1 MESNNRIPISAG
13 EGHHHVPHQHHH
25 HPHHSHRSHRSK
37 KDKKKRKKRLT
48 GYVVAAV
55 AAVVLL
61 IGFIA
66 FRAMRAPE
74 TIAKPQIQ
82 VTIHSEPEEGA
93 QVTLDGQVWGNTPVT
108 VAGLKPGEYDV
119 FLSHPRYN
127 RAHEVITV
135 TDALEQT
142 FTVRMEPLKGY
153 VSVETRPIGAEV
165 IIDGEKVGTTPLLKK
180 ELPVGEHTYAI
191 KMENYYPIE
200 GTISVEEL
208 FTHEIKHDLR
218 PLEAKINVFSRPTG
232 ADIWINNLLQGKK
245 TPAEFRLPPGQYL
258 VSVYTPGYNQED
270 TIVTLNENS
279 NETVQLEMKP
289 GNTPQGMV
297 FIPGGEF
304 IMGTDEKAPDERP
317 KRVINLKPFYIDRF
331 EVTNEEFKR
340 VFPSHTYPD
349 GEGNFPVTGVSWSQA
364 MQYAGAVG
372 KRLPTEAEWE
382 KAARGTDGREYPW
395 GALFEAN
402 RANMKDSG
410 INRPVRVGQFYL
422 GASPYNCMD
431 MAGNAYEWVM
441 DWYEAYPG
449 NTVVSKD
456 YGQIYRVLR
465 GGSFLSDQFDIR
477 CAARHF
483 DRMDAKRSDYGFRC
497 AKDVQ

>member
-1 MESNNRIPISAG
+1 MDQINRPIHGPG
-13 EGHHHVPHQHHH
+13 EGHHPDHHH
-25 HPHHSHRSHRSK
+25 HHHSNRSHRSR
-37 KDKKKRKKRLT
+37 KKRKPSRALYYLLA
-48 GYVVAAV
+48 GGG
-55 AAVVLL
+55 VVLL
-61 IGFIA
+61 LIVVMVI
-66 FRAMRAPE
+66 RAARAPE
-74 TIAKPQIQ
+74 PEARPQIQ
-82 VTIHSEPEEGA
+82 VTIHAEPEEGA
-93 QVTLDGQVWGNTPVT
+93 QVTLEGQDWGQTPVT
-108 VAGLKPGEYDV
+108 VSGLRPGTYDV
-119 FLSHPRYN
+119 FLSHPRYK
-127 RAHEVITV
+127 RAHETITV
-135 TDALEQT
+135 TDALEQAVT
-142 FTVRMEPLKGY
+142 IQMEPLKGF
-153 VSVETRPIGAEV
+153 VTIETRPVGAEV
-165 IIDGEKVGTTPLLKK
+165 FIDGEKAGMTPLLKK
-180 ELPVGEHTYAI
+180 ELPVGDHTYAI
-191 KMENYYPIE
+191 RMENYYPVE
-200 GTISVEEL
+200 GTVSIEEL
-208 FTHEIKHDLR
+208 FTHEIRHDLR
-218 PLEAKINVFSRPTG
+218 PLEAKISVFSRPTG

-297 FIPGGEF
+297 YVPGGEF
-304 IMGTDEKAPDERP
+304 IMGSDEKAPDERP
-317 KRVINLKPFYIDRF
+317 KRVIQLKAFYIDRF

-364 MQYAGAVG
+364 LQYAGAVG

-395 GALFEAN
+395 GALFELN

-410 INRPVRVGQFYL
+410 INRPARVGQYYL

-465 GGSFLSDQFDIR
+465 GGSYLSDQFDIR

-483 DRMDAKRSDYGFRC
+483 DRMDARRADYGFRC
-497 AKDVQ
+497 AKDAE